1 MKGEKII
8 FLITMIISFIKS
20 IILQVIILCFLG
32 WLLCDIQPDKY
43 YSWYYG
49 IWHGLFMVANFV
61 RSLIFDDVLFKA
73 VHHTNVYSVF
83 YWIFGVISIYRLT
96 R

>member
-43 YSWYYG
+43 YRDSRK
-49 IWHGLFMVANFV
+49 IL
-61 RSLIFDDVLFKA
+61 
-73 VHHTNVYSVF
+73 
-83 YWIFGVISIYRLT
+83 
-96 R
+96 